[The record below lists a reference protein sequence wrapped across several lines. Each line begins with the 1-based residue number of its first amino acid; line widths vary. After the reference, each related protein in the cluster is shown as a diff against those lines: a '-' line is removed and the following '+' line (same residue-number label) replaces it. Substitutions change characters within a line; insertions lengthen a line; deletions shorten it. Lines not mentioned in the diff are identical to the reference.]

1 MIEVDEFQR
10 WRDSV
15 MTEDVRRM
23 HAELLPSLDDCGWRT
38 GAGRQLGLE
47 FENVNGSV
55 GIQERVP
62 LNNHVDLPK
71 VSRCKSQNSF
81 E

>member
-15 MTEDVRRM
+15 MTEGVRRM